1 MASSI
6 VETALAQHTE
16 LAFKTTRLSIFLLSF
31 PTKVV
36 ISFFHFYLFSEE
48 FTITQ
53 FNRRP
58 PFRDSR
64 DSGPRI
70 NDRIRVTP
78 IRLLDQDGQM
88 VGIVELEEAKRLA
101 SLAGLDL
108 VEIAADSRPP
118 VVRIMDF
125 GKFKYEQAK
134 KEKQNKTKSKAGEM
148 KEVRLGRSM
157 KIDPHDVAIRVNQ
170 AREFLMEGYR
180 VVFVQNFSGREL
192 AYRNKGDQRMEEIA
206 QALSDIGR
214 VELTPRLNGKRMSM
228 IMVPDRSKIDSA
240 KKKSGGSAKPPK
252 DPAAKAASEKV
263 ASEKPAAEKKPRK
276 AAIVDVLTSST
287 TEVSDISAASKTAS
301 ITTP

>member
-1 MASSI
+1 
-6 VETALAQHTE
+6 
-16 LAFKTTRLSIFLLSF
+16 
-31 PTKVV
+31 
-36 ISFFHFYLFSEE
+36 
-48 FTITQ
+48 
-53 FNRRP
+53 
-58 PFRDSR
+58 
-64 DSGPRI
+64 
-70 NDRIRVTP
+70 
-78 IRLLDQDGQM
+78 M

-180 VVFVQNFSGREL
+180 VVFVQNFRGREL

-228 IMVPDRSKIDSA
+228 IMVPDRSKIDSV
-240 KKKSGGSAKPPK
+240 KKKTGGAAKPPK

-263 ASEKPAAEKKPRK
+263 ASEKTAGESKTKK
-276 AAIVDVLTSST
+276 AAIVEVPASAIS
-287 TEVSDISAASKTAS
+287 EVSAINGSTSQ
-301 ITTP
+301 P

>member
-1 MASSI
+1 
-6 VETALAQHTE
+6 
-16 LAFKTTRLSIFLLSF
+16 
-31 PTKVV
+31 
-36 ISFFHFYLFSEE
+36 
-48 FTITQ
+48 
-53 FNRRP
+53 
-58 PFRDSR
+58 
-64 DSGPRI
+64 
-70 NDRIRVTP
+70 
-78 IRLLDQDGQM
+78 M

-180 VVFVQNFSGREL
+180 VVFVQNFRGREL

-276 AAIVDVLTSST
+276 AAIVDVPTSST
-287 TEVSDISAASKTAS
+287 TEVSDISAASTTAS
-301 ITTP
+301 TTTP

>member
-1 MASSI
+1 MSF
-6 VETALAQHTE
+6 L
-16 LAFKTTRLSIFLLSF
+16 TRA
-31 PTKVV
+31 V
-36 ISFFHFYLFSEE
+36 ISFFHFHLFSEE

-180 VVFVQNFSGREL
+180 VVFVQNFRGREL

-228 IMVPDRSKIDSA
+228 IMVPDRTKIDSA
-240 KKKSGGSAKPPK
+240 KKKSGGTAKPPK
-252 DPAAKAASEKV
+252 DPAKAASEKAGGEKAGGEKTAGEKTAGESKTKKSILV
-263 ASEKPAAEKKPRK
+263 EVPAST
-276 AAIVDVLTSST
+276 IL
-287 TEVSDISAASKTAS
+287 EVSDINSSTS
-301 ITTP
+301 QP

>member
-1 MASSI
+1 M
-6 VETALAQHTE
+6 
-16 LAFKTTRLSIFLLSF
+16 IF
-31 PTKVV
+31 
-36 ISFFHFYLFSEE
+36 SFFLFRLFSED

-180 VVFVQNFSGREL
+180 VVFVQNFRGREL

-214 VELTPRLNGKRMSM
+214 VEFTPRLNGKRMSM
-228 IMVPDRSKIDSA
+228 IMVPDRSKVDSA
-240 KKKSGGSAKPPK
+240 KKKTSAQKLPK
-252 DPAAKAASEKV
+252 DPAAKAASEKASREKTV
-263 ASEKPAAEKKPRK
+263 SEKAVSEMAVSEMAVSEKAVSEKVAAEKSATGMTPTVKK
-276 AAIVDVLTSST
+276 AKKTAIVEVPISASAEASASTAST
-287 TEVSDISAASKTAS
+287 TK
-301 ITTP
+301 P

>member
-1 MASSI
+1 
-6 VETALAQHTE
+6 
-16 LAFKTTRLSIFLLSF
+16 
-31 PTKVV
+31 
-36 ISFFHFYLFSEE
+36 
-48 FTITQ
+48 
-53 FNRRP
+53 
-58 PFRDSR
+58 
-64 DSGPRI
+64 
-70 NDRIRVTP
+70 
-78 IRLLDQDGQM
+78 M

-180 VVFVQNFSGREL
+180 VVFVQNFRGREL

-228 IMVPDRSKIDSA
+228 IMVPDRTKIDSA
-240 KKKSGGSAKPPK
+240 KKKSGGTAKPPK
-252 DPAAKAASEKV
+252 DPAKAASEKAGGEKAGGEKTAGEKTAGESKTKKSILV
-263 ASEKPAAEKKPRK
+263 EVPAST
-276 AAIVDVLTSST
+276 IL
-287 TEVSDISAASKTAS
+287 EVSDINSSTS
-301 ITTP
+301 QP

>member
-1 MASSI
+1 
-6 VETALAQHTE
+6 
-16 LAFKTTRLSIFLLSF
+16 
-31 PTKVV
+31 
-36 ISFFHFYLFSEE
+36 
-48 FTITQ
+48 
-53 FNRRP
+53 
-58 PFRDSR
+58 
-64 DSGPRI
+64 
-70 NDRIRVTP
+70 
-78 IRLLDQDGQM
+78 M

-180 VVFVQNFSGREL
+180 VVFVQNFRGREL

-228 IMVPDRSKIDSA
+228 IMVPDRTKIDSA
-240 KKKSGGSAKPPK
+240 KKKSGGTAKPPK
-252 DPAAKAASEKV
+252 DPAKAASEKAGGEKAGGEKTAGESKTKKSILV
-263 ASEKPAAEKKPRK
+263 EVPAST
-276 AAIVDVLTSST
+276 IL
-287 TEVSDISAASKTAS
+287 EVSDINSSTS
-301 ITTP
+301 QP

>member
-1 MASSI
+1 
-6 VETALAQHTE
+6 
-16 LAFKTTRLSIFLLSF
+16 
-31 PTKVV
+31 
-36 ISFFHFYLFSEE
+36 
-48 FTITQ
+48 
-53 FNRRP
+53 
-58 PFRDSR
+58 
-64 DSGPRI
+64 
-70 NDRIRVTP
+70 
-78 IRLLDQDGQM
+78 M

-180 VVFVQNFSGREL
+180 VVFVQNFRGREL

-228 IMVPDRSKIDSA
+228 IMVPDRTKIDSA
-240 KKKSGGSAKPPK
+240 KKKSGGTAQPPK
-252 DPAAKAASEKV
+252 DPAAKAASEKAAGESKTKKALIV
-263 ASEKPAAEKKPRK
+263 EVPAS
-276 AAIVDVLTSST
+276 AIS
-287 TEVSDISAASKTAS
+287 EVSAINASTS
-301 ITTP
+301 QP

>member
-1 MASSI
+1 
-6 VETALAQHTE
+6 
-16 LAFKTTRLSIFLLSF
+16 
-31 PTKVV
+31 
-36 ISFFHFYLFSEE
+36 
-48 FTITQ
+48 
-53 FNRRP
+53 
-58 PFRDSR
+58 
-64 DSGPRI
+64 
-70 NDRIRVTP
+70 
-78 IRLLDQDGQM
+78 M

-180 VVFVQNFSGREL
+180 VVFVQNFRGREL

-228 IMVPDRSKIDSA
+228 IMVPDRSKIDSV
-240 KKKSGGSAKPPK
+240 KKKTGGAAKPPK

-263 ASEKPAAEKKPRK
+263 AGESKSKKALIVEVPAS
-276 AAIVDVLTSST
+276 AIS
-287 TEVSDISAASKTAS
+287 EVSAINASTS
-301 ITTP
+301 QS

>member
-1 MASSI
+1 
-6 VETALAQHTE
+6 
-16 LAFKTTRLSIFLLSF
+16 
-31 PTKVV
+31 
-36 ISFFHFYLFSEE
+36 
-48 FTITQ
+48 
-53 FNRRP
+53 
-58 PFRDSR
+58 
-64 DSGPRI
+64 
-70 NDRIRVTP
+70 
-78 IRLLDQDGQM
+78 M

-180 VVFVQNFSGREL
+180 VVFVQNFRGREL

-228 IMVPDRSKIDSA
+228 IMVPDRSKIDSV
-240 KKKSGGSAKPPK
+240 KKKTGGASKPPK
-252 DPAAKAASEKV
+252 DPAAKAASEKAAGESKSKKALIV
-263 ASEKPAAEKKPRK
+263 EVPAS
-276 AAIVDVLTSST
+276 AIS
-287 TEVSDISAASKTAS
+287 EVSAINASTS
-301 ITTP
+301 QP

>member
-1 MASSI
+1 MN
-6 VETALAQHTE
+6 
-16 LAFKTTRLSIFLLSF
+16 F
-31 PTKVV
+31 
-36 ISFFHFYLFSEE
+36 SFFLFRLFSED

-180 VVFVQNFSGREL
+180 VVFVQNFRGREL
-192 AYRNKGDQRMEEIA
+192 TYRNKGDQRMEEIA

-228 IMVPDRSKIDSA
+228 IMVPDRSKVDSA
-240 KKKSGGSAKPPK
+240 KKKTSAQKLPK
-252 DPAAKAASEKV
+252 DPAAKAASEKAGREKAV
-263 ASEKPAAEKKPRK
+263 SEKSVSEMAVSEMAVSEKAVSEKVAAEKSATGMTPTVKK
-276 AAIVDVLTSST
+276 AKKTAIVEVPISASAEAPASTAST
-287 TEVSDISAASKTAS
+287 TK
-301 ITTP
+301 P

>member
-1 MASSI
+1 
-6 VETALAQHTE
+6 
-16 LAFKTTRLSIFLLSF
+16 
-31 PTKVV
+31 
-36 ISFFHFYLFSEE
+36 
-48 FTITQ
+48 
-53 FNRRP
+53 
-58 PFRDSR
+58 
-64 DSGPRI
+64 
-70 NDRIRVTP
+70 
-78 IRLLDQDGQM
+78 M

-180 VVFVQNFSGREL
+180 VVFVQNFRGREL

-228 IMVPDRSKIDSA
+228 IMVPDRSKIDSV
-240 KKKSGGSAKPPK
+240 KKKTGGTAKPPK
-252 DPAAKAASEKV
+252 DPAAKAAGEKT
-263 ASEKPAAEKKPRK
+263 AGEKPAGEKKTRK
-276 AAIVDVLTSST
+276 SAIVEVPASAIS
-287 TEVSDISAASKTAS
+287 EVSDINVSTSQ
-301 ITTP
+301 P

>member
-1 MASSI
+1 MI
-6 VETALAQHTE
+6 
-16 LAFKTTRLSIFLLSF
+16 
-31 PTKVV
+31 
-36 ISFFHFYLFSEE
+36 
-48 FTITQ
+48 
-53 FNRRP
+53 
-58 PFRDSR
+58 
-64 DSGPRI
+64 
-70 NDRIRVTP
+70 
-78 IRLLDQDGQM
+78 
-88 VGIVELEEAKRLA
+88 GIVELEEAKRLA
-101 SLAGLDL
+101 SLASLDL

-180 VVFVQNFSGREL
+180 VVFVQNFRGREL

-228 IMVPDRSKIDSA
+228 IMVPDRTKIDSV
-240 KKKSGGSAKPPK
+240 KKKSGGAAKSAKAP
-252 DPAAKAASEKV
+252 AKAASEKGAGEKAAV
-263 ASEKPAAEKKPRK
+263 EKPAGEKKAGEKPAGEKKARK
-276 AAIVDVLTSST
+276 PAIVEVPTSST
-287 TEVSDISAASKTAS
+287 TEVSNISAASTTAS
-301 ITTP
+301 TTTP

>member
-1 MASSI
+1 MI
-6 VETALAQHTE
+6 
-16 LAFKTTRLSIFLLSF
+16 
-31 PTKVV
+31 
-36 ISFFHFYLFSEE
+36 
-48 FTITQ
+48 
-53 FNRRP
+53 
-58 PFRDSR
+58 
-64 DSGPRI
+64 
-70 NDRIRVTP
+70 
-78 IRLLDQDGQM
+78 
-88 VGIVELEEAKRLA
+88 GIVELEEAKRLA
-101 SLAGLDL
+101 SLASLDL

-180 VVFVQNFSGREL
+180 VVFVQNFRGREL

-228 IMVPDRSKIDSA
+228 IMVPDRTKIDSV
-240 KKKSGGSAKPPK
+240 KKKSGGAAKSAKAP
-252 DPAAKAASEKV
+252 AKAASEKGAGEKAAV
-263 ASEKPAAEKKPRK
+263 EKPAGEKKAGEKPAGEKKARK
-276 AAIVDVLTSST
+276 PAIVEVPTSST
-287 TEVSDISAASKTAS
+287 IEVSNISAASTSAS
-301 ITTP
+301 TTTP

>member
-1 MASSI
+1 MI
-6 VETALAQHTE
+6 
-16 LAFKTTRLSIFLLSF
+16 
-31 PTKVV
+31 
-36 ISFFHFYLFSEE
+36 
-48 FTITQ
+48 
-53 FNRRP
+53 
-58 PFRDSR
+58 
-64 DSGPRI
+64 
-70 NDRIRVTP
+70 
-78 IRLLDQDGQM
+78 
-88 VGIVELEEAKRLA
+88 GIVELEEAKRLA
-101 SLAGLDL
+101 SLASLDL

-180 VVFVQNFSGREL
+180 VVFVQNFRGREL

-228 IMVPDRSKIDSA
+228 IMVPDRTKIDSV
-240 KKKSGGSAKPPK
+240 KKKSGGAAKSAKAP
-252 DPAAKAASEKV
+252 AKAASEKGAGEKAAV
-263 ASEKPAAEKKPRK
+263 ERPAGEKPAGEKKARK
-276 AAIVDVLTSST
+276 PAIVEVPTSST
-287 TEVSDISAASKTAS
+287 IEVSNISAASTSAS
-301 ITTP
+301 TTTP